1 MQAIIYSSDDST
13 ACYNLNTLAAS
24 PAYSLIVLTS
34 AYTSGSSGWFVN
46 MAIPNSADLP
56 NIIDLVE
63 ASISGNSWCIKSKYT
78 SLVST

>member
-24 PAYSLIVLTS
+24 PAYSLLSSS
-34 AYTSGSSGWFVN
+34 AYSSGSSSWFVN

-78 SLVST
+78 GLVST